1 MGDGG
6 RLACGCSCVLALCR
20 AVGGKSEGVMEK
32 CRHHKGVGRVED
44 GKVRAS
50 KVRASFSYCP
60 YGSSWLYM
68 GYY

>member
-1 MGDGG
+1 MGGVRCAGVRWVCGRGAGGG
-6 RLACGCSCVLALCR
+6 RGCCQLAG
-20 AVGGKSEGVMEK
+20 VGGAGVRAK
-32 CRHHKGVGRVED
+32 CGHHSA

-50 KVRASFSYCP
+50 FGYCP